1 MNIGIIG
8 SGGREHALCKK
19 IYESKL
25 TDKIFCF
32 PGNAGTSRFAT
43 NIKVDII
50 NFKKLLNHININKI
64 NLVIVGPEEPLV
76 KGIVDFLKKHRV
88 KVFGP
93 DKYSSKLEGSKAFM
107 KKICLA
113 NNIPTAKFKICKN
126 INDVKK
132 FVHTSK
138 LPVVVKADGLAAG
151 KGVSI
156 CKNKIQL
163 YKNASKIFNGKIG
176 SSRKVVLE
184 EFLPGEEASYFLIVD
199 KKNFK
204 FFGNAQDHKQVFEK
218 DKGANTGGM
227 GAYSPAP
234 IINKSLEKKII
245 SKIVKPTLDA
255 LRQKKKF
262 YTGFLYVGLMIY
274 KNEPYLIEYN
284 IRMGDPECQVILP
297 RLNQI

>member
-1 MNIGIIG
+1 M
-8 SGGREHALCKK
+8 
-19 IYESKL
+19 
-25 TDKIFCF
+25 
-32 PGNAGTSRFAT
+32 
-43 NIKVDII
+43 DIL

-234 IINKSLEKKII
+234 IINKSLEKNYFQN
-245 SKIVKPTLDA
+245 S
-255 LRQKKKF
+255 
-262 YTGFLYVGLMIY
+262 
-274 KNEPYLIEYN
+274 
-284 IRMGDPECQVILP
+284 
-297 RLNQI
+297 